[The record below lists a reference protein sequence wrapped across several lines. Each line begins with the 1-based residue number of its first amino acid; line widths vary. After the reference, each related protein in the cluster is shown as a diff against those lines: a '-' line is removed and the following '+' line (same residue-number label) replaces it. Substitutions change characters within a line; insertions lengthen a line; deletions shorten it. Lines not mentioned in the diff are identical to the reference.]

1 MDDSKLRLGIK
12 LARSL
17 ILGDTFHISFTG
29 SSNTAG
35 HDNLFMSTYPMQ
47 LQSIMR
53 PLWKLIGYKGASFI
67 VSDDAIG
74 GAIGSDQMTW
84 CIPAISGGS
93 AEKIDV
99 IFWESTMNDAGS
111 DMSRKHTI
119 ENHIR
124 NSLTMTGG
132 TYNQNMPNRPLWHSI
147 IAGSNG
153 NNPTQFID
161 KNKNKNKNPK
171 PIYSGY
177 ADLIEIYSDYGAG

>member
-1 MDDSKLRLGIK
+1 MEINIDNMIFEINKQKSNIASKYLGNIEILTQSVQSHTKMDDSKLRLGIK

-84 CIPAISGGS
+84 CIPAISGGN

-99 IFWESTMNDAGS
+99 IFWE
-111 DMSRKHTI
+111 
-119 ENHIR
+119 
-124 NSLTMTGG
+124 
-132 TYNQNMPNRPLWHSI
+132 
-147 IAGSNG
+147 
-153 NNPTQFID
+153 
-161 KNKNKNKNPK
+161 
-171 PIYSGY
+171 
-177 ADLIEIYSDYGAG
+177 